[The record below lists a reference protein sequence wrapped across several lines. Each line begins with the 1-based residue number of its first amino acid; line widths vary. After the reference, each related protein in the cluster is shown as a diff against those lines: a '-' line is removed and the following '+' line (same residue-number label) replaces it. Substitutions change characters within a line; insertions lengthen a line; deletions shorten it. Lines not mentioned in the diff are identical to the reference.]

1 MKVLIIGGGGMIGQK
16 LAQSLIRS
24 AKIANNQI
32 TSLTLADAITPAD
45 IAELSSFS
53 ITKVVA
59 DITNPVA
66 AASLVVDKPDL
77 IFHLAAIVSGE
88 AEANFEK
95 GYAVNV
101 EGVRNV
107 LEGIRATGNGYK
119 PKLVFTSSV
128 AVYGGPYPDL
138 IDDDF
143 HLQPRTSY
151 GAQKAIAELLVNDY
165 TRKGF
170 VDGIS
175 IRLPTICI
183 RPGKPNKAASGF
195 FSNILREPLVGI
207 EAILPAQKSSTNIFA
222 SPRSAVGFLI
232 HAASID
238 ASSLGDNRALMMPG
252 VWGTVQDEIDAL
264 RRVAGD
270 EIVALIKEQ
279 PDPAVERMVENWN
292 FARFSSAKA
301 ALLGFKSESTLDQ
314 IIQIHIEDE
323 LGGRITGLT
332 K

>member
-1 MKVLIIGGGGMIGQK
+1 MKVLIIGGGGMVGQK
-16 LAQSLIRS
+16 LAQALTRS
-24 AKIANNQI
+24 AKIANHEI
-32 TSLTLADAITPAD
+32 TSLALADAASPAD
-45 IAELSSFS
+45 IAEHSSFE
-53 ITKVVA
+53 IKKVVA

-66 AASLVVDKPDL
+66 ASSLVVDKPDL

-101 EGVRNV
+101 EGIKNV
-107 LEGIRATGNGYK
+107 LEAIKATGNGYK

-128 AVYGGPYPDL
+128 AVYGGPYPDV

-207 EAILPAQKSSTNIFA
+207 EAILPAQKSATNIFA

-238 ASSLGDNRALMMPG
+238 AASLGDNRALMMPG
-252 VWGTVQDEIDAL
+252 VWGSVQDEIDAL

-270 EIVALIKEQ
+270 EVVSLIKEQ
-279 PDPAVERMVENWN
+279 IDPVIEKMLTNWN
-292 FARFSSAKA
+292 FPRFTSAKA
-301 ALLGFKSESTLDQ
+301 LLIGLKSERTLDQ
-314 IIQIHIEDE
+314 IIQIHI
-323 LGGRITGLT
+323 
-332 K
+332 

>member
-1 MKVLIIGGGGMIGQK
+1 MIGQK

-24 AKIANNQI
+24 AKIGNLNI

-45 IAELSSFS
+45 IAERSSFL
-53 ITKVVA
+53 INKVVA

-175 IRLPTICI
+175 IRLPTIC
-183 RPGKPNKAASGF
+183 F
-195 FSNILREPLVGI
+195 C
-207 EAILPAQKSSTNIFA
+207 
-222 SPRSAVGFLI
+222 AVHL
-232 HAASID
+232 A
-238 ASSLGDNRALMMPG
+238 RALKHLACCSWVVLWLILVLQVAHTTAP
-252 VWGTVQDEIDAL
+252 WLVQPTHWPVFVTL
-264 RRVAGD
+264 PRVNWKCSK
-270 EIVALIKEQ
+270 VAT
-279 PDPAVERMVENWN
+279 R
-292 FARFSSAKA
+292 
-301 ALLGFKSESTLDQ
+301 T
-314 IIQIHIEDE
+314 
-323 LGGRITGLT
+323 
-332 K
+332 